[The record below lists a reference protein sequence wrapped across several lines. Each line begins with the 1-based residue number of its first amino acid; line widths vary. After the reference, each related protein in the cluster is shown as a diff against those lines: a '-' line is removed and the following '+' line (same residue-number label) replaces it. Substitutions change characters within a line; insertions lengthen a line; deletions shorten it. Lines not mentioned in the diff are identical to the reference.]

1 MWIWFGVVGQLFLII
16 IIVTKLSIRI
26 TLPQI
31 RVNL

>member
-1 MWIWFGVVGQLFLII
+1 MWIWLGVVGQLFLII
-16 IIVTKLSIRI
+16 IIVTKLSIRT